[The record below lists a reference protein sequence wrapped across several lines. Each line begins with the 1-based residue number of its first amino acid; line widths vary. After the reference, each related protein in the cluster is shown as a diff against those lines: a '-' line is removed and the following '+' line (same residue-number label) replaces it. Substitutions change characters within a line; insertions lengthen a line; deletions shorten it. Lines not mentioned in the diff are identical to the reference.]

1 MFSSALGRMWRG
13 HRTEEQTLG
22 PSPRR
27 ACPRGALIQAGLS
40 QSRRA
45 GYAAPCK
52 AAWAQLGQTETRKEE
67 RAPSR
72 HLPPPLHAPQWPE
85 RCIAL
90 GVPHAWHP
98 PTVGSG
104 PKHPHGLSA
113 PGGQAGARALGNRA
127 VSWASAPRPGAQAL
141 CRASAQR
148 AQSQA
153 GGQKA
158 RSWAWPG
165 QRVHSASSW
174 AKMRKRGLN
183 GAWDGCGGG

>member
-1 MFSSALGRMWRG
+1 MA
-13 HRTEEQTLG
+13 EQ
-22 PSPRR
+22 P
-27 ACPRGALIQAGLS
+27 QAG
-40 QSRRA
+40 R
-45 GYAAPCK
+45 AAPCK

-85 RCIAL
+85 RCIGP

-141 CRASAQR
+141 CLCRASVQR

-165 QRVHSASSW
+165 QRVLSASSW